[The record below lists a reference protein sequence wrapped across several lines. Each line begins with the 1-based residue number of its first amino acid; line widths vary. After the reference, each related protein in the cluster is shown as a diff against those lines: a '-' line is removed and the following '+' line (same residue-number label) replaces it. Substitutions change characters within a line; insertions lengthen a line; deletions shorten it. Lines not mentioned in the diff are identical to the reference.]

1 MSPAIRFSIPSEYGI
16 ALKLATP
23 SNGKTVTT
31 QLLKARTLAVS
42 IGRPPDQVYDFVSDP
57 RNLPRWSFFRS
68 VTRSGDQW
76 VVDTPDGPVGL
87 RFVEANEL
95 GVLDHYV
102 KLGSGVEIH
111 VPMRVIPNGQGSE
124 VLFTLLQTPDMT
136 EEEFAE
142 DAKQVERDLATLK
155 AVLEDAGTGRRT

>member
-1 MSPAIRFSIPSEYGI
+1 
-16 ALKLATP
+16 
-23 SNGKTVTT
+23 VTT
-31 QLLKARTLAVS
+31 RLLKARTLAVS
-42 IGRPPDQVYDFVSDP
+42 IGCAPGRVYDFVSDP

-102 KLGSGVEIH
+102 KLGSGVEID
-111 VPMRVIPNGQGSE
+111 VPMRVIPNGEGSE
-124 VLFTLLQTPDMT
+124 VLFTLFQAPDMSD
-136 EEEFAE
+136 ERFAE
-142 DAKQVERDLATLK
+142 DAKQVEHDLATLK
-155 AVLEDAGTGRRT
+155 AVLEDAGAGHCT